1 MINLFKIMKNR
12 KLERFLEMDA
22 MNARPVAMVK
32 ESSNIYR
39 FVWADEKS
47 Q

>member
-1 MINLFKIMKNR
+1 MINPFKIMKNR

-32 ESSNIYR
+32 ESANVYR
-39 FVWADEKS
+39 LVWADE
-47 Q
+47 QE